1 MPWLSENGK
10 NSRVGVLTEPCGCL
24 RKVKEILGLGL
35 DFEQGCPHAKWL
47 SEKGQC
53 NTNSAGFLHC
63 VCCQSKVLALR
74 LDGLHAVWLS
84 EKRDGTWT
92 GLSAHCVWLSLW
104 LDANCHLAVR
114 DMAGIR
120 ARQYSLSE
128 NAWCSSHC
136 TNCLRT
142 EP

>member
-1 MPWLSENGK
+1 
-10 NSRVGVLTEPCGCL
+10 VLTEPRGCL

-35 DFEQGCPHAKWL
+35 DFQQGCPHAKQL
-47 SEKGQC
+47 SKKGQC

-92 GLSAHCVWLSLW
+92 GLCVVSLR
-104 LDANCHLAVR
+104 LDANCHLAVKR
-114 DMAGIR
+114 YG
-120 ARQYSLSE
+120 
-128 NAWCSSHC
+128 WH
-136 TNCLRT
+136 
-142 EP
+142 